1 MKATLIKREGER
13 KGYTI
18 KAIRGG
24 YFAVISNYD
33 HSMSSMELSYEA
45 ALNTK
50 MQLETRGF

>member
-1 MKATLIKREGER
+1 MKATIEIRENDR

-33 HSMSSMELSYEA
+33 HSTSSIEMSMDAAIATKNELE
-45 ALNTK
+45 
-50 MQLETRGF
+50 QLGF

>member
-1 MKATLIKREGER
+1 MKATLIKRDGER

-33 HSMSSMELSYEA
+33 HSTSSIELTMNA
-45 ALNTK
+45 AISTK
-50 MQLETRGF
+50 NELERLGF